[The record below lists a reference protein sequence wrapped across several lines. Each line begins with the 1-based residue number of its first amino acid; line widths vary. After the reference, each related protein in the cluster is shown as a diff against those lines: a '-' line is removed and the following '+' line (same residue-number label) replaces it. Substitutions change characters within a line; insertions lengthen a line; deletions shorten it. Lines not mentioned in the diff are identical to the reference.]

1 MKYFVRILAFLFIS
15 FSSLFGYSVTTSSF
29 IWANARSLSDIGFS
43 QDDSAISFIY
53 NTDPLRSFS
62 FKKINTVVD
71 EVNNLNSRLSEK
83 NITVLYNSF
92 DEGIPTD
99 MVDPFIYF
107 LFDDDPVVY
116 SASLSEN
123 NVFKNGSYPVIG
135 NSSDL
140 FRIFP
145 SSFNYKTYDVYV
157 DYIEGFGV
165 LVTSDFGFSIPNL
178 YKNETYTF
186 RNTIGESN
194 TVYFDIN
201 GYSDPKAKVS
211 RLATFKVARAEDPG
225 SPIFAFSTG
234 LSCPLDGDST
244 FNVTYLPNTGWRH
257 NGVSVNSN
265 SNRFF
270 YISCDC
276 PDGERY
282 SNRFKKCVPKCVN
295 PENGEQGYYND
306 DKGRCE
312 FCSFGATFDEETETC
327 SNWKCFELENKME
340 RFDCMCREGGH
351 GAGVSVQTFVTGAG
365 TDCSITC
372 EDGSTISTISNF
384 NVFKQLFDTVF
395 NGGYIQTTFSNTTK
409 FCTVDNSTNIDLV
422 DPSDSESEQG
432 GSQGGEQGGEQGGS
446 QGGEQ
451 GGSQDGE
458 QGGSQTAEQ
467 AGSQDGEQ
475 AGVSKGTITIKD
487 PVTGKEEVVE
497 IGKNKKEN
505 SISYRD
511 PETGNQVE
519 IKPKDKTG
527 GNTITITDT
536 ITGET
541 KTVEIGKND
550 NRKNEISYK
559 DPYTGKDVIIEL
571 SPKDTDKTDNSQAE
585 SGKADNSQA
594 ESGKADNSQAEGDKK
609 NNDDFEFK
617 GPNLGALGNAN
628 DFDTGG
634 VLSGLNDELDSLSD
648 DNLGFLESIIDN
660 ITSYIDDLKGSLDNV
675 AQKASALSDNPF
687 SSSNVTSC
695 AIDFSLLD
703 KSIKIDLCQ
712 YISQFK
718 NLFYAIFYLA
728 LNVFIAFGMFRLFV
742 LILVSI

>member
-1 MKYFVRILAFLFIS
+1 MKYFLRILAFLFIGFTS
-15 FSSLFGYSVTTSSF
+15 LYCSTLEQALKSANQKIASAIAFEKEGNIFSNLGCPSKGCFIKIDNTVYSVPSKPDKCKFLSSSYLECYSDKYEA
-29 IWANARSLSDIGFS
+29 IHYVANYYSLYG
-43 QDDSAISFIY
+43 
-53 NTDPLRSFS
+53 R
-62 FKKINTVVD
+62 
-71 EVNNLNSRLSEK
+71 E
-83 NITVLYNSF
+83 NSF
-92 DEGIPTD
+92 QAETTI
-99 MVDPFIYF
+99 DPNICDYH
-107 LFDDDPVVY
+107 P
-116 SASLSEN
+116 
-123 NVFKNGSYPVIG
+123 K
-135 NSSDL
+135 DL
-140 FRIFP
+140 KCEIVGTAP
-145 SSFNYKTYDVYV
+145 AYKTYFKASPVCSLD
-157 DYIEGFGV
+157 ENNN
-165 LVTSDFGFSIPNL
+165 FSL
-178 YKNETYTF
+178 KL
-186 RNTIGESN
+186 G
-194 TVYFDIN
+194 
-201 GYSDPKAKVS
+201 
-211 RLATFKVARAEDPG
+211 
-225 SPIFAFSTG
+225 
-234 LSCPLDGDST
+234 
-244 FNVTYLPNTGWRH
+244 
-257 NGVSVNSN
+257 
-265 SNRFF
+265 
-270 YISCDC
+270 
-276 PDGERY
+276 
-282 SNRFKKCVPKCVN
+282 KCIPKCVN

-306 DKGRCE
+306 EKGRCE
-312 FCSFGATFDEETETC
+312 FCSFGATFDEKTETC

-340 RFDCMCREGGH
+340 RFDCMCREGFH
-351 GAGVSVQTFVTGAG
+351 GAGASVKTFVTGAG

-372 EDGSTISTISNF
+372 EDGSTISTISNI

-451 GGSQDGE
+451 GGSQGGE
-458 QGGSQTAEQ
+458 QGGSQGGGQ
-467 AGSQDGEQ
+467 QD
-475 AGVSKGTITIKD
+475 GVSKGTITIKD
-487 PVTGKEEVVE
+487 PVTGEEKVVE
-497 IGKNKKEN
+497 IGKNEKEN

-519 IKPKDKTG
+519 IKPKDETG
-527 GNTITITDT
+527 GNIITIRDT

-559 DPYTGKDVIIEL
+559 DPYTGKDVIIDL
-571 SPKDTDKTDNSQAE
+571 SPKDTDKT
-585 SGKADNSQA
+585 
-594 ESGKADNSQAEGDKK
+594 DNSQAEGDKK

-617 GPNLGALGNAN
+617 SPNLSALGNAN
-628 DFDTGG
+628 DFDKGG

-648 DNLGFLESIIDN
+648 DNLGLLNSIVN
-660 ITSYIDDLKGSLDNV
+660 NVTSYIDDLKGSLDNV
-675 AQKASALSDNPF
+675 AEKASALSKNPF

>member
-1 MKYFVRILAFLFIS
+1 MKYFVRILAFLFIG
-15 FSSLFGYSVTTSSF
+15 FSSLYGYTLEKARES
-29 IWANARSLSDIGFS
+29 ANQSIA
-43 QDDSAISFIY
+43 SAIAFE
-53 NTDPLRSFS
+53 
-62 FKKINTVVD
+62 KK
-71 EVNNLNSRLSEK
+71 
-83 NITVLYNSF
+83 
-92 DEGIPTD
+92 
-99 MVDPFIYF
+99 
-107 LFDDDPVVY
+107 
-116 SASLSEN
+116 
-123 NVFKNGSYPVIG
+123 
-135 NSSDL
+135 
-140 FRIFP
+140 
-145 SSFNYKTYDVYV
+145 
-157 DYIEGFGV
+157 GV
-165 LVTSDFGFSIPNL
+165 LFSNL
-178 YKNETYTF
+178 GCSSKGCF
-186 RNTIGESN
+186 IKIDN
-194 TVYFDIN
+194 TVYSVPSQPDICIGTSGN
-201 GYSDPKAKVS
+201 YG
-211 RLATFKVARAEDPG
+211 
-225 SPIFAFSTG
+225 
-234 LSCPLDGDST
+234 C
-244 FNVTYLPNTGWRH
+244 
-257 NGVSVNSN
+257 
-265 SNRFF
+265 
-270 YISCDC
+270 
-276 PDGERY
+276 Y
-282 SNRFKKCVPKCVN
+282 SNKTELTYYVEWNGCLYKPCYFSRSSPSSNPCEDSGSSYCEIIGTAPYYNSSSFKASPVCSLDENNNFSVKHGTCVPKCVN
-295 PENGEQGYYND
+295 PENGEQGYYNY

-312 FCSFGATFDEETETC
+312 FCSFGATFDEKTETC

-340 RFDCMCREGGH
+340 RFDCMCREGVH
-351 GAGVSVQTFVTGAG
+351 GAGASVKTFVTGAG

-372 EDGSTISTISNF
+372 EDGSTISTISNI

-395 NGGYIQTTFSNTTK
+395 NGGYIQTTFSDTTK

-422 DPSDSESEQG
+422 DPSDSESEQA
-432 GSQGGEQGGEQGGS
+432 
-446 QGGEQ
+446 
-451 GGSQDGE
+451 GSQDGE
-458 QGGSQTAEQ
+458 QSGSQDGEQAGSESVEQAGSESVEQGSEQ

-487 PVTGKEEVVE
+487 PVTGKEKVVE
-497 IGKNKKEN
+497 IGKNEKEN

-519 IKPKDKTG
+519 IKPKDETG
-527 GNTITITDT
+527 GNIITITDT

-571 SPKDTDKTDNSQAE
+571 SPKDTDKTDNSQSE
-585 SGKADNSQA
+585 GGN
-594 ESGKADNSQAEGDKK
+594 ADNSQAEGDKK

-634 VLSGLNDELDSLSD
+634 VLSGLNDELDSLAEE
-648 DNLGFLESIIDN
+648 NIGLLEGIIEN
-660 ITSYIDDLKGSLDNV
+660 ISSYIDDLKGSLDNV
-675 AQKASALSDNPF
+675 AEKASALSDNPF

>member
-1 MKYFVRILAFLFIS
+1 MKYFLRILAFLFIG
-15 FSSLFGYSVTTSSF
+15 FSSLYGDTLEQARKA
-29 IWANARSLSDIGFS
+29 ANQSIA
-43 QDDSAISFIY
+43 SAIEFE
-53 NTDPLRSFS
+53 
-62 FKKINTVVD
+62 KK
-71 EVNNLNSRLSEK
+71 
-83 NITVLYNSF
+83 
-92 DEGIPTD
+92 
-99 MVDPFIYF
+99 
-107 LFDDDPVVY
+107 
-116 SASLSEN
+116 
-123 NVFKNGSYPVIG
+123 
-135 NSSDL
+135 
-140 FRIFP
+140 
-145 SSFNYKTYDVYV
+145 
-157 DYIEGFGV
+157 GV
-165 LVTSDFGFSIPNL
+165 LFSNL
-178 YKNETYTF
+178 GCSSNGCFIK
-186 RNTIGESN
+186 IDN
-194 TVYFDIN
+194 TVYSVRSQPDICIGTSGN
-201 GYSDPKAKVS
+201 YG
-211 RLATFKVARAEDPG
+211 
-225 SPIFAFSTG
+225 
-234 LSCPLDGDST
+234 C
-244 FNVTYLPNTGWRH
+244 
-257 NGVSVNSN
+257 
-265 SNRFF
+265 
-270 YISCDC
+270 
-276 PDGERY
+276 Y
-282 SNRFKKCVPKCVN
+282 SNKTELTYYVEWNGCLYKPCYFSWSSPSSNPCKDSGSSYCEIIGTAPYYNSSSFKASPVCSLDKNNNFSLKDGKCVPKCVN

-306 DKGRCE
+306 EKGRCE
-312 FCSFGATFDEETETC
+312 FCSFGATFDENAGIC
-327 SNWKCFELENKME
+327 SNFKCFELENKME

-351 GAGVSVQTFVTGAG
+351 GAGASVKTFVTGAG

-372 EDGSTISTISNF
+372 EDGSTISTISNI

-422 DPSDSESEQG
+422 DPSDSESEQA
-432 GSQGGEQGGEQGGS
+432 
-446 QGGEQ
+446 
-451 GGSQDGE
+451 GSQDGE
-458 QGGSQTAEQ
+458 QSGSQDGEQAGSESVEQAGSESVEQGSEQ

-487 PVTGKEEVVE
+487 PVTGEEKVVE
-497 IGKNKKEN
+497 IGKNEKEN

-519 IKPKDKTG
+519 IKPKDETG
-527 GNTITITDT
+527 GNIITITDT

-571 SPKDTDKTDNSQAE
+571 SPKDTDKT
-585 SGKADNSQA
+585 DNSQA

>member
-1 MKYFVRILAFLFIS
+1 MKYFLRILAFLFIS
-15 FSSLFGYSVTTSSF
+15 FVFCYSSPIVLGSCDTYRLNVNYGFNISEAVDSSSIFIKFSESTSDF
-29 IWANARSLSDIGFS
+29 ERSKK
-43 QDDSAISFIY
+43 
-53 NTDPLRSFS
+53 LRSFL
-62 FKKINTVVD
+62 INGRKYFFPDFSVH
-71 EVNNLNSRLSEK
+71 
-83 NITVLYNSF
+83 LY
-92 DEGIPTD
+92 
-99 MVDPFIYF
+99 
-107 LFDDDPVVY
+107 
-116 SASLSEN
+116 
-123 NVFKNGSYPVIG
+123 
-135 NSSDL
+135 
-140 FRIFP
+140 
-145 SSFNYKTYDVYV
+145 
-157 DYIEGFGV
+157 GFGISRSTGKMFAFV
-165 LVTSDFGFSIPNL
+165 QHS
-178 YKNETYTF
+178 TYT
-186 RNTIGESN
+186 GD
-194 TVYFDIN
+194 YFA
-201 GYSDPKAKVS
+201 YSRS
-211 RLATFKVARAEDPG
+211 
-225 SPIFAFSTG
+225 
-234 LSCPLDGDST
+234 
-244 FNVTYLPNTGWRH
+244 
-257 NGVSVNSN
+257 SVNSCDN
-265 SNRFF
+265 F
-270 YISCDC
+270 YQHIDSGYSILGKYKNTTPIYSVLAPSCD
-276 PDGERY
+276 DKEQVY
-282 SNRFKKCVPKCVN
+282 SEKLGKCIPKCVN
-295 PENGEQGYYND
+295 PENGEQGYYNY

-312 FCSFGATFDEETETC
+312 FCSFGATFDEKTETC

-340 RFDCMCREGGH
+340 RFDCMCREGVH
-351 GAGVSVQTFVTGAG
+351 GAGASVKTFVTGAG

-372 EDGSTISTISNF
+372 EDGSTISTISNI

-395 NGGYIQTTFSNTTK
+395 NGGYIQTTFSDTTK

-422 DPSDSESEQG
+422 DPSDSESEQA
-432 GSQGGEQGGEQGGS
+432 
-446 QGGEQ
+446 
-451 GGSQDGE
+451 GSQDGE
-458 QGGSQTAEQ
+458 QSGSQDGEQAGSESVEQAGSESVEQGSEQ

-487 PVTGKEEVVE
+487 PVTGKEKVVE
-497 IGKNKKEN
+497 IGKNEKEN

-519 IKPKDKTG
+519 IKPKDETG
-527 GNTITITDT
+527 GNIITITDT

-571 SPKDTDKTDNSQAE
+571 SPKDTDKT
-585 SGKADNSQA
+585 DNSQA

>member
-1 MKYFVRILAFLFIS
+1 MKYFLRILAFLFIS
-15 FSSLFGYSVTTSSF
+15 FVFCYSSPIVLGSCDTYRLNVNYGFNISEAVDSSSIFIKFSESTSDF
-29 IWANARSLSDIGFS
+29 ERSKK
-43 QDDSAISFIY
+43 
-53 NTDPLRSFS
+53 LRSFL
-62 FKKINTVVD
+62 INGRKYFFPDFSVH
-71 EVNNLNSRLSEK
+71 
-83 NITVLYNSF
+83 LY
-92 DEGIPTD
+92 
-99 MVDPFIYF
+99 
-107 LFDDDPVVY
+107 
-116 SASLSEN
+116 
-123 NVFKNGSYPVIG
+123 
-135 NSSDL
+135 
-140 FRIFP
+140 
-145 SSFNYKTYDVYV
+145 
-157 DYIEGFGV
+157 GFGISRSTGKMFAFV
-165 LVTSDFGFSIPNL
+165 QHS
-178 YKNETYTF
+178 TYT
-186 RNTIGESN
+186 GD
-194 TVYFDIN
+194 YFA
-201 GYSDPKAKVS
+201 YSRS
-211 RLATFKVARAEDPG
+211 
-225 SPIFAFSTG
+225 
-234 LSCPLDGDST
+234 
-244 FNVTYLPNTGWRH
+244 
-257 NGVSVNSN
+257 SVNSCDN
-265 SNRFF
+265 F
-270 YISCDC
+270 YQHIDSGYSILGKYKNTTPIYSVLAPSCD
-276 PDGERY
+276 DKEQVY
-282 SNRFKKCVPKCVN
+282 SEKLGKCIPKCVN

-306 DKGRCE
+306 EKARCE

-351 GAGVSVQTFVTGAG
+351 GAGVNSQILVTVAG

-372 EDGSTISTISNF
+372 EDGFRISTISNF

-395 NGGYIQTTFSNTTK
+395 NGGYIQTTFSDTTK

-446 QGGEQ
+446 QTAEQ
-451 GGSQDGE
+451 GGSQGGGQ
-458 QGGSQTAEQ
+458 QG
-467 AGSQDGEQ
+467 
-475 AGVSKGTITIKD
+475 GVSKGTITIKD
-487 PVTGKEEVVE
+487 PVTGEEKVVE
-497 IGKNKKEN
+497 IGKNEKEN

-519 IKPKDKTG
+519 IKPKDETG
-527 GNTITITDT
+527 GNIITITDT

-594 ESGKADNSQAEGDKK
+594 EGDKK

-628 DFDTGG
+628 DFDEGG
-634 VLSGLNDELDSLSD
+634 LLSGLNDELDSLSD

-675 AQKASALSDNPF
+675 AEKASALSDNPF

>member
-1 MKYFVRILAFLFIS
+1 MKYFLRILAFLFIS

-43 QDDSAISFIY
+43 QDDSAISFVY
-53 NTDPLRSFS
+53 NTYPLHSLS
-62 FKKINTVVD
+62 LKKINTVVD
-71 EVNNLNSRLSEK
+71 EVNNLNSRFPEK

-116 SASLSEN
+116 SASLPVD
-123 NVFKNGSYPVIG
+123 NVFKNGSYPVAG
-135 NSSDL
+135 NSSDF
-140 FRIFP
+140 FRIIP
-145 SSFNYKTYDVYV
+145 SSFNYETYDVYV

-165 LVTSDFGFSIPNL
+165 LVTSDFGVSNPNA
-178 YKNETYTF
+178 YKNTTYTF
-186 RNTIGESN
+186 INTTGKSN

-211 RLATFKVARAEDPG
+211 RLATFKVAKIEDFDF
-225 SPIFAFSTG
+225 SMIASSTG

-372 EDGSTISTISNF
+372 GDGLRISTISNF

-432 GSQGGEQGGEQGGS
+432 GEQGGS
-446 QGGEQ
+446 Q
-451 GGSQDGE
+451 SGE

-467 AGSQDGEQ
+467 GGSQGSGQQD
-475 AGVSKGTITIKD
+475 GVSKGTITIKD
-487 PVTGKEEVVE
+487 PVTGEEKVVE
-497 IGKNKKEN
+497 IGKNEKEN

-571 SPKDTDKTDNSQAE
+571 SPKDTDKTDNSQSE
-585 SGKADNSQA
+585 GGN
-594 ESGKADNSQAEGDKK
+594 ADNSQAEGDKK

-617 GPNLGALGNAN
+617 GPNLGGLGNAE
-628 DFDTGG
+628 DFDKGLELLG
-634 VLSGLNDELDSLSD
+634 LSNKLSNLENEGEGIFDGLVDGAKGMISDVKGSVDDIVDRSKELAKNPINSYS
-648 DNLGFLESIIDN
+648 
-660 ITSYIDDLKGSLDNV
+660 ITSCSV
-675 AQKASALSDNPF
+675 S
-687 SSSNVTSC
+687 
-695 AIDFSLLD
+695 FSLLGN
-703 KSIKIDLCQ
+703 SISIDLCEVLSRF
-712 YISQFK
+712 Y
-718 NLFYAIFYLA
+718 NLFYILFFLLFNLGAFFVAIRIMLS
-728 LNVFIAFGMFRLFV
+728 L
-742 LILVSI
+742 LVGFTTL

>member
-1 MKYFVRILAFLFIS
+1 MKYFLRILAFLFIG
-15 FSSLFGYSVTTSSF
+15 FSSLYGDTLEKARES
-29 IWANARSLSDIGFS
+29 ANQSIA
-43 QDDSAISFIY
+43 SAIAFE
-53 NTDPLRSFS
+53 
-62 FKKINTVVD
+62 KK
-71 EVNNLNSRLSEK
+71 
-83 NITVLYNSF
+83 
-92 DEGIPTD
+92 
-99 MVDPFIYF
+99 
-107 LFDDDPVVY
+107 
-116 SASLSEN
+116 
-123 NVFKNGSYPVIG
+123 
-135 NSSDL
+135 
-140 FRIFP
+140 
-145 SSFNYKTYDVYV
+145 
-157 DYIEGFGV
+157 GV
-165 LVTSDFGFSIPNL
+165 LFSNL
-178 YKNETYTF
+178 GCSSKGCF
-186 RNTIGESN
+186 IKIDN
-194 TVYFDIN
+194 TVYSVPSQPDICIGTSGN
-201 GYSDPKAKVS
+201 YG
-211 RLATFKVARAEDPG
+211 
-225 SPIFAFSTG
+225 
-234 LSCPLDGDST
+234 C
-244 FNVTYLPNTGWRH
+244 
-257 NGVSVNSN
+257 
-265 SNRFF
+265 
-270 YISCDC
+270 
-276 PDGERY
+276 Y
-282 SNRFKKCVPKCVN
+282 SNKTELTYYVEWNGCLYKPCYFSWSSPSSNPCEDSGSSYCEIIGTAPYYNSSSFKASPVCSLDENNNFSVKHGTCVPKCVN
-295 PENGEQGYYND
+295 PENGEQGYYNY

-312 FCSFGATFDEETETC
+312 FCSFGATFDEKTETC

-340 RFDCMCREGGH
+340 RFDCMCREGVH
-351 GAGVSVQTFVTGAG
+351 GAGASVKTFVTGAG

-372 EDGSTISTISNF
+372 EDGSTISTISNI

-395 NGGYIQTTFSNTTK
+395 NGGYIQTTFSDTTK

-422 DPSDSESEQG
+422 DPSDSESEQA
-432 GSQGGEQGGEQGGS
+432 
-446 QGGEQ
+446 
-451 GGSQDGE
+451 GSQDGE
-458 QGGSQTAEQ
+458 QSGSQDGEQAGSESVEQAGSESVEQGSEQ

-487 PVTGKEEVVE
+487 PVTGKEKVVE
-497 IGKNKKEN
+497 IGKNEKEN

-519 IKPKDKTG
+519 IKPKDETG
-527 GNTITITDT
+527 GNIITITDT

-571 SPKDTDKTDNSQAE
+571 SPKDTDKTDNSQSE
-585 SGKADNSQA
+585 GGN
-594 ESGKADNSQAEGDKK
+594 ADNSQAEGDKK

-634 VLSGLNDELDSLSD
+634 VLSGLNDELDSLAEE
-648 DNLGFLESIIDN
+648 NIGLLEGIIEN
-660 ITSYIDDLKGSLDNV
+660 ISSYIDDLKGSLDNV
-675 AQKASALSDNPF
+675 AEKASALSDNPF

>member
-1 MKYFVRILAFLFIS
+1 MKYFLRILAFLFIG
-15 FSSLFGYSVTTSSF
+15 FSSLYGDTLEKARES
-29 IWANARSLSDIGFS
+29 ANQSIA
-43 QDDSAISFIY
+43 SAIAFE
-53 NTDPLRSFS
+53 
-62 FKKINTVVD
+62 KK
-71 EVNNLNSRLSEK
+71 
-83 NITVLYNSF
+83 
-92 DEGIPTD
+92 
-99 MVDPFIYF
+99 
-107 LFDDDPVVY
+107 
-116 SASLSEN
+116 
-123 NVFKNGSYPVIG
+123 
-135 NSSDL
+135 
-140 FRIFP
+140 
-145 SSFNYKTYDVYV
+145 
-157 DYIEGFGV
+157 GV
-165 LVTSDFGFSIPNL
+165 LFSNL
-178 YKNETYTF
+178 GCSSKGCF
-186 RNTIGESN
+186 IKIDN
-194 TVYFDIN
+194 TVYSVPSQPDICIGTSGN
-201 GYSDPKAKVS
+201 YG
-211 RLATFKVARAEDPG
+211 
-225 SPIFAFSTG
+225 
-234 LSCPLDGDST
+234 C
-244 FNVTYLPNTGWRH
+244 
-257 NGVSVNSN
+257 
-265 SNRFF
+265 
-270 YISCDC
+270 
-276 PDGERY
+276 Y
-282 SNRFKKCVPKCVN
+282 SNKTELTYYVEWNGCLYKPCYFSWSSPSSNPCEDSGSSYCEIIGTAPYYNSSSFKASPVCSLDENNNFSVKHGTCVPKCVN
-295 PENGEQGYYND
+295 PENGEQGYYNY

-312 FCSFGATFDEETETC
+312 FCSFGATFDEKTETC

-340 RFDCMCREGGH
+340 RFDCMCREGVH
-351 GAGVSVQTFVTGAG
+351 GAGASVKTFVTGAG

-372 EDGSTISTISNF
+372 EDGSTISTISNI

-395 NGGYIQTTFSNTTK
+395 NGGYIQTTFSDTTK

-432 GSQGGEQGGEQGGS
+432 GEQGGS

-451 GGSQDGE
+451 GGSQGGE
-458 QGGSQTAEQ
+458 QAGSQGGEQAGSESVEQGSEQ

-487 PVTGKEEVVE
+487 PVTGEEKVVE
-497 IGKNKKEN
+497 IGKNEKEN

-519 IKPKDKTG
+519 IKPKDETG
-527 GNTITITDT
+527 GNIITITDT

-571 SPKDTDKTDNSQAE
+571 SPKDTDKTDNSQSE
-585 SGKADNSQA
+585 GGN
-594 ESGKADNSQAEGDKK
+594 ADNSQAEGDKK

-617 GPNLGALGNAN
+617 SPNLGALGNAN

-648 DNLGFLESIIDN
+648 DNLGLLNSIVN
-660 ITSYIDDLKGSLDNV
+660 NVTSYIDDLKGSLDNV

>member
-1 MKYFVRILAFLFIS
+1 MKYFVRILAFLFIGFTS
-15 FSSLFGYSVTTSSF
+15 LYCSTLEQALEIANQKIVSAKESILFSNLGCSSKGCF
-29 IWANARSLSDIGFS
+29 I
-43 QDDSAISFIY
+43 
-53 NTDPLRSFS
+53 
-62 FKKINTVVD
+62 KID
-71 EVNNLNSRLSEK
+71 
-83 NITVLYNSF
+83 
-92 DEGIPTD
+92 
-99 MVDPFIYF
+99 
-107 LFDDDPVVY
+107 
-116 SASLSEN
+116 
-123 NVFKNGSYPVIG
+123 
-135 NSSDL
+135 
-140 FRIFP
+140 
-145 SSFNYKTYDVYV
+145 
-157 DYIEGFGV
+157 
-165 LVTSDFGFSIPNL
+165 
-178 YKNETYTF
+178 
-186 RNTIGESN
+186 N
-194 TVYFDIN
+194 TVYSVPSQPDICIGTSGN
-201 GYSDPKAKVS
+201 YG
-211 RLATFKVARAEDPG
+211 
-225 SPIFAFSTG
+225 
-234 LSCPLDGDST
+234 C
-244 FNVTYLPNTGWRH
+244 
-257 NGVSVNSN
+257 
-265 SNRFF
+265 
-270 YISCDC
+270 
-276 PDGERY
+276 Y
-282 SNRFKKCVPKCVN
+282 SNKYEEIHYVRNWYSLYGGDNSFEARTTINPNICDDVPSDLKCEIVGTAPAYKTSFIASPVCSLDENNNFSVKHGTCVPKCVN
-295 PENGEQGYYND
+295 PENGEQGYYNY

-312 FCSFGATFDEETETC
+312 FCSFGATFDEKTETC

-340 RFDCMCREGGH
+340 RFDCMCREGVH
-351 GAGVSVQTFVTGAG
+351 GAGASVKTFVTGAG

-372 EDGSTISTISNF
+372 EDGSTISTISNI

-395 NGGYIQTTFSNTTK
+395 NGGYIQTTFSDTTK

-422 DPSDSESEQG
+422 DPSDSESKQA
-432 GSQGGEQGGEQGGS
+432 
-446 QGGEQ
+446 
-451 GGSQDGE
+451 GSQDGE
-458 QGGSQTAEQ
+458 QSGSQDGEQAGSESVEQGSEQ

-487 PVTGKEEVVE
+487 PVTGEEKVIE
-497 IGKNKKEN
+497 IVKNEKEN

-519 IKPKDKTG
+519 IKPKDETG
-527 GNTITITDT
+527 GNIITITDT

-571 SPKDTDKTDNSQAE
+571 SPKDTDKT
-585 SGKADNSQA
+585 DNSQA

-675 AQKASALSDNPF
+675 AEKASALSDNPF

>member
-1 MKYFVRILAFLFIS
+1 MKYFLRILAFLFIG
-15 FSSLFGYSVTTSSF
+15 FSSLYGDTLEKARES
-29 IWANARSLSDIGFS
+29 ANQSIA
-43 QDDSAISFIY
+43 SAIAFE
-53 NTDPLRSFS
+53 
-62 FKKINTVVD
+62 KK
-71 EVNNLNSRLSEK
+71 
-83 NITVLYNSF
+83 
-92 DEGIPTD
+92 
-99 MVDPFIYF
+99 
-107 LFDDDPVVY
+107 
-116 SASLSEN
+116 
-123 NVFKNGSYPVIG
+123 
-135 NSSDL
+135 
-140 FRIFP
+140 
-145 SSFNYKTYDVYV
+145 
-157 DYIEGFGV
+157 GV
-165 LVTSDFGFSIPNL
+165 LFSNL
-178 YKNETYTF
+178 GCSSKGCF
-186 RNTIGESN
+186 IKIDN
-194 TVYFDIN
+194 TVYSVPSQPDICIGTSGN
-201 GYSDPKAKVS
+201 YG
-211 RLATFKVARAEDPG
+211 
-225 SPIFAFSTG
+225 
-234 LSCPLDGDST
+234 C
-244 FNVTYLPNTGWRH
+244 
-257 NGVSVNSN
+257 
-265 SNRFF
+265 
-270 YISCDC
+270 
-276 PDGERY
+276 Y
-282 SNRFKKCVPKCVN
+282 SNKTELTYYVEWNGCLYKPCYFSWSSPSSNPCEYSGSSYCEIIGTAPYYNSSSFKASPVCSLDENNNFSLKLGKCIPKCVN

-306 DKGRCE
+306 EKGRCE
-312 FCSFGATFDEETETC
+312 FCSFGATFDEKTETC

-340 RFDCMCREGGH
+340 RFDCMCREGVH
-351 GAGVSVQTFVTGAG
+351 GAGASVKTFVTGAG

-372 EDGSTISTISNF
+372 EDGSTISTISNI

-395 NGGYIQTTFSNTTK
+395 NGGYIQTTFSDTTK

-451 GGSQDGE
+451 GGSQGGE
-458 QGGSQTAEQ
+458 QGGSQGGEQ
-467 AGSQDGEQ
+467 GGSQGGGQQD
-475 AGVSKGTITIKD
+475 GVSKGTITIKD
-487 PVTGKEEVVE
+487 PVTGEEKVVE
-497 IGKNKKEN
+497 IGKNEKEN

-519 IKPKDKTG
+519 IKPKDETG
-527 GNTITITDT
+527 GNIITITDT

-571 SPKDTDKTDNSQAE
+571 SPKDID
-585 SGKADNSQA
+585 KADNSQA

-617 GPNLGALGNAN
+617 SPNLGALGNAN
-628 DFDTGG
+628 DFDKGG
-634 VLSGLNDELDSLSD
+634 VLSGLNDELDSLTD
-648 DNLGFLESIIDN
+648 DNLGLLNSIVN
-660 ITSYIDDLKGSLDNV
+660 NVTSYIDDLKGSLDNV